1 MCHVISAQFM
11 PMLCPQSE
19 GSFHKQALL
28 SYGKRARLFSGS
40 AILRVCMQ
48 QEMEGVPGIVRA
60 NQRGLATSDNRH
72 RGPIYM
78 WCFQEIHKLPRNKG
92 YNGLGAYEEGGFDQ
106 GLFIE
111 GSISSPPPTHAG
123 QTWGIAPCRSSD
135 TCLIGQAMPGY
146 RCKGTRIMA
155 I

>member
-1 MCHVISAQFM
+1 MCHVKSAQFM

-19 GSFHKQALL
+19 GPFHKQALL
-28 SYGKRARLFSGS
+28 NYGQRASDPACMYVRG
-40 AILRVCMQ
+40 MQ
-48 QEMEGVPGIVRA
+48 QKMEGVPGIVRS
-60 NQRGLATSDNRH
+60 LATSDNRH
-72 RGPIYM
+72 RDPIYM

-92 YNGLGAYEEGGFDQ
+92 HNGPGAYEEEALGQ